1 MRKMW
6 LFSSL
11 MSVFIIISCVFAQA
25 AEATWPTLL
34 LDPGHGG
41 EDGGAVACDGTIEA
55 SINWDIS
62 NRCKVL
68 AEFLGAPVQMTRDS
82 YDIQY
87 PESAKTVKARKTADQ
102 KSRAAL
108 VNSGDPVIL
117 ISIHQN
123 KFTSEKPFGPQ
134 VFYNTQSPAQLMA
147 ERLQKE
153 LNEQLCPDSRRLAAP
168 VSEDVW
174 LMRQAT
180 RPALL
185 VECGFLSHPQETA
198 RLQTEEY
205 QRELSLLIIGCC
217 IQEIQGVEE
226 PDEIEDS
233 FLLHGLWQ

>member
-1 MRKMW
+1 MVKMW
-6 LFSSL
+6 RLCSFVF
-11 MSVFIIISCVFAQA
+11 VFIVLSCISVK
-25 AEATWPTLL
+25 ATAVTGPILL

-55 SINWDIS
+55 DINWEIA
-62 NRCKVL
+62 NRCQAL
-68 AEFLGAPVQMTRDS
+68 AEFLGVPVQMTRTS

-87 PESAKTVKARKTADQ
+87 PEEAKTVKARKTADQ

-123 KFTSEKPFGPQ
+123 KFISETPFGPQ
-134 VFYNTQSPAQLMA
+134 VFYNAQSPAQMLA

-153 LNEQLCPDSRRLAAP
+153 LGEQLCPDSRRVAAP
-168 VSEDVW
+168 AAADIW

-198 RLQTEEY
+198 RLKTEKY
-205 QRELSLLIIGCC
+205 QRELSLLIIGCY
-217 IQEIQGVEE
+217 IQEIQGVDA
-226 PDEIEDS
+226 PDESKDS
-233 FLLHGLWQ
+233 FLLHSLWQ